1 MARPQYVSAI
11 PSLGSPLP
19 VRIAVLSDIHSNLEA
34 LQTALRAI
42 ERIGVDKV
50 YCLGDVVGYNAN
62 PVECLHLV
70 QKHCAGVV
78 VGNHDLAVATGEG
91 ISLLPDNA
99 QKAAL
104 HNRDLLSDTLREEIL
119 SWPDTLVEDGCTFVH
134 ATPDAP
140 RDWKRVQSFAS
151 AREQFDHFDTD
162 ICFIGHTHIPS
173 VVSDRLGVLQVREGH
188 RFLINTGSIGQSR
201 DGNPRLSFSLFDTK
215 TITYRNVRLEYDV
228 QTAARKIIGAGL
240 PERLAERLK
249 SGN

>member
-1 MARPQYVSAI
+1 M
-11 PSLGSPLP
+11 P

-42 ERIGVDKV
+42 ERIGVDQI

-62 PVECLHLV
+62 PVECIHLV

-91 ISLLPDNA
+91 INMLPDDA

-104 HNRDLLSDTLREEIL
+104 HNRDLLSDTLRDEIL
-119 SWPDTLVEDGCTFVH
+119 SWPDTLVENGCTFVH

-140 RDWKRVQSFAS
+140 RAWKRVHSFPS
-151 AREQFDHFDTD
+151 AREQFEHFDTD

-188 RFLINTGSIGQSR
+188 RFLINTGSIGQPR

-215 TITYRNVRLEYDV
+215 TTTYRNVRLEYDV
-228 QTAARKIIGAGL
+228 QTAARRIVAAGL
-240 PERLAERLK
+240 PERLAKRLK
-249 SGN
+249 EGA